1 MSALPALGLESAS
14 IPPSG
19 IRALA
24 TAAWATPGAVHLQL
38 GEPDFPTPERIVRA
52 ADRAARR
59 GLTRYAPSAG
69 LPQLRE
75 VICHKLSRD
84 NHWEGVDP
92 AQVLV
97 TAGGVGGLHSAY
109 RSILDSGDDVL
120 VPDPGWPNLASLALA
135 VGARPVRYRLDP
147 VSGSFAGPASL
158 DAVVTSRTRAIV
170 LNTPSNPT
178 GAVFTDAQQAALGEW
193 AAARGIWVISDECY
207 DQLWFDRPNTT
218 FALTAPGVPC
228 VTAFSLS
235 KSYAMTGWRVGY
247 SVGSP
252 ELIARMTRV
261 QETIASS
268 VNTPVQWAAV
278 EALGGAQHEVGTMR
292 DSYRSR
298 RDAAVATATSLGL
311 EHAVPSGAFYLWLT
325 LPGRVADSVRFA
337 LDLLAQRGIAAA
349 PGSAFGPA
357 GEGHLRISL
366 AAAPSDIERGLTE
379 IAGFLTTDSLE
390 GQPRP

>member
-1 MSALPALGLESAS
+1 MTALPSLGLESAS
-14 IPPSG
+14 IPASG

-38 GEPDFPTPERIVRA
+38 GEPDFPTPQRIVRA
-52 ADRAARR
+52 ADRAAVA

-69 LPQLRE
+69 LPRLRE
-75 VICHKLSRD
+75 VICHKLARD
-84 NHWEGVDP
+84 NHWEGLDP
-92 AQVLV
+92 DQVLV
-97 TAGGVGGLHSAY
+97 TAGGVGGLHAAY
-109 RSILDSGDDVL
+109 RAILDSGDDVL

-147 VSGSFAGPASL
+147 VTGSFDGISRL

-170 LNTPSNPT
+170 INTPSNPT

-207 DQLWFDRPNTT
+207 DQLWFDRPNTA
-218 FALTAPGVPC
+218 FALASPGVPC

-247 SVGSP
+247 SVGPP

-278 EALGGAQHEVGTMR
+278 EALEGPQDDVATMR
-292 DSYRSR
+292 DCYRTR
-298 RDAAVATATSLGL
+298 RDAAVATASALGL

-325 LPGRVADSVRFA
+325 LPAEVNDSARFA
-337 LDLLAQRGIAAA
+337 LELLAQRGIATA

-357 GEGHLRISL
+357 GQGHLRISL

-379 IAGFLTTDSLE
+379 IADLLTTTAERNS
-390 GQPRP
+390 RP